1 MKRLLLALT
10 MLALP
15 TLAGED
21 IVPKLLQHW
30 KTSKAYTIAI
40 AQQMPEA
47 DYGFRPNSE
56 EMTFKEQLMHIAG
69 MNEYFMSRIT
79 GVKAPLAKPAT
90 LDKASVIRAL
100 SDSFDY
106 AIKTIG
112 SLTSEQAEKNLENL
126 LLAMDHTTHH
136 RGQCVVYLRARGIK
150 PAEYPYFP
158 H

>member
-1 MKRLLLALT
+1 MKRLLMALT

-15 TLAGED
+15 VLAGED
-21 IVPKLLQHW
+21 IVPKLLEHW
-30 KTSKAYTIAI
+30 KTSKAYTLAI

-47 DYGFRPNSE
+47 DYGFRPNPA

-112 SLTSEQAEKNLENL
+112 SLTPEQAEKDLENL

-136 RGQCVVYLRARGIK
+136 RGQCVVYLRALGIK
-150 PAEYPYFP
+150 PTEYPYFP

>member
-15 TLAGED
+15 ALAGED

-69 MNEYFMSRIT
+69 MNDYFMSRIT
-79 GVKAPLAKPAT
+79 GVKAPLVRPAT

-100 SDSFDY
+100 NDSFDY

-112 SLTSEQAEKNLENL
+112 SLTPEQAEKNIETL

-150 PAEYPYFP
+150 PADYAY
-158 H
+158 

>member
-15 TLAGED
+15 LLAGED

-56 EMTFKEQLMHIAG
+56 EMTFKEQLMHIA
-69 MNEYFMSRIT
+69 
-79 GVKAPLAKPAT
+79 A
-90 LDKASVIRAL
+90 
-100 SDSFDY
+100 
-106 AIKTIG
+106 
-112 SLTSEQAEKNLENL
+112 
-126 LLAMDHTTHH
+126 
-136 RGQCVVYLRARGIK
+136 
-150 PAEYPYFP
+150 
-158 H
+158 

>member
-1 MKRLLLALT
+1 MALT

-15 TLAGED
+15 SLAGED
-21 IVPKLLQHW
+21 IVSKLLEHW

-47 DYGFRPNSE
+47 DYGFRPNPD

-69 MNEYFMSRIT
+69 MNDYFMSKIT

-100 SDSFDY
+100 SDSFDS

-112 SLTSEQAEKNLENL
+112 SLTPEQAEKNIETL

-150 PAEYPYFP
+150 PADYAY
-158 H
+158 

>member
-1 MKRLLLALT
+1 MKRLLLALM

-15 TLAGED
+15 ALAGED

-47 DYGFRPNSE
+47 DYGFRPNPD

-69 MNEYFMSRIT
+69 MNDYFMSKIT

-100 SDSFDY
+100 SDSFDS

-112 SLTSEQAEKNLENL
+112 SLTPEQAEKNIETL

-150 PAEYPYFP
+150 PADYAY
-158 H
+158 